1 MLLTPKFG
9 PRVRFGSIFTEAELL
24 PDPLMTEDLC
34 TRCMRCVRMCPAK
47 ALGEIDY
54 PQGLTDK
61 KACAAHSADLNQ
73 KGIAPCGICIK
84 VCPVGEDREFFKRSD
99 VSIYSDK
106 KCSPIMHKAWEH
118 ARSYGLR

>member
-1 MLLTPKFG
+1 
-9 PRVRFGSIFTEAELL
+9 
-24 PDPLMTEDLC
+24 
-34 TRCMRCVRMCPAK
+34 MCPAK